1 MGKAGN
7 SRNNRYLPLE
17 TILAAIS
24 GNEQALCSVLRYYR
38 HHITRLATVEV
49 KNSDGSKRQYVDEE
63 LRQRLETKLIISILK
78 FRTEESDI

>member
-24 GNEQALCSVLRYYR
+24 GNEALCSVLRYYR